1 MADFTEQQVYE
12 ALGLGGKEQEIADPA
27 PGSETDPAP
36 ETDPQTNPEA
46 PADGAGGPSKSRK
59 SPPLPRRERSRNRMA
74 ERLGRR
80 EREAESRTTREP
92 AGNRP

>member
-12 ALGLGGKEQEIADPA
+12 ALGLGGKSRRSPTLRLGVRRILHRRRTPRPTRRRRQ
-27 PGSETDPAP
+27 TAP
-36 ETDPQTNPEA
+36 EA
-46 PADGAGGPSKSRK
+46 SKSRK